1 MAPMDPRE
9 VLNFFSEHPPAP
21 EFFLGAF
28 SIMIILVR
36 RGFLLSKEIQKLKS
50 ELADFAVLER
60 TLKAGVVLDGSESWK
75 DMDSWERERVE

>member
-1 MAPMDPRE
+1 
-9 VLNFFSEHPPAP
+9 
-21 EFFLGAF
+21 
-28 SIMIILVR
+28 MIILVR
-36 RGFLLSKEIQKLKS
+36 RGFLLSKENQKLKS